1 MATSLI
7 NTECKR
13 YGCMKN
19 LLACYANC
27 RYSTR
32 CDDLKNEI
40 IDKSDQA
47 ANDINAYLSARG
59 RPPVTIQILKRGLK
73 FADVADA
80 KKVISARSHHVEPEI
95 EVNSSPRLKRSL
107 TVRTESRP
115 ATAKSKRKHARKPVT
130 LGSVPAPALS
140 KNTLLKNT
148 LLKNKRAA
156 KKQSE
161 AREGSSLAK
170 RTLPALRSKRG
181 KSIAMVKRIKN
192 ESIGS
197 STERESFS
205 SLSSVAAESAA
216 SKKSKA
222 PHARRQKR
230 NGGSPRGR

>member
-95 EVNSSPRLKRSL
+95 KVNSSPRLKRSL

-115 ATAKSKRKHARKPVT
+115 ATAKSKRKHGRKPVT
-130 LGSVPAPALS
+130 SGSVPAPALS
-140 KNTLLKNT
+140 KNTLLKN
-148 LLKNKRAA
+148 KRAA
-156 KKQSE
+156 KKRSE

-170 RTLPALRSKRG
+170 RTLPALGSKRG